1 MEGENMATL
10 ALYAGEDTLVPASSG
25 LGFFG
30 DNGFGA
36 PITIGGYNGHTFMT
50 NASGTLEDFECNNN
64 KYNGASGVIH
74 GQESS
79 GIALKNLPNE
89 LATIN
94 IRFTH
99 NSAIYTQQVKLW
111 IFDGSF
117 TGSLANKEIPVD
129 NLTFYVS
136 EIRHR
141 NRFQTFESPYSDASW
156 SDVSASGS
164 NFIAV
169 VNSPGLN
176 GLREAGFEELSTQ
189 HDWYIALTC
198 TPAQL
203 GDKQFGMT
211 VELEYL

>member
-1 MEGENMATL
+1 MATL
-10 ALYAGEDTLVPASSG
+10 ELYAGENTLVPESSG

-30 DNGFGA
+30 DDGFGA
-36 PITIGGYNGHTFMT
+36 AVFIGSYNGHTFVT
-50 NASGTLEDFECNNN
+50 NVSGTVQSFECNNN
-64 KYNGASGVIH
+64 KYNGASGVIY

-99 NSAIYTQQVKLW
+99 GSTIYCQFAKLW

-117 TGSLANKEIPVD
+117 TGTSANKETPAE
-129 NLTFYVS
+129 NLTFYVA

-141 NRFQTFESPYSDASW
+141 SRLQTVESTYSDASW

-164 NFIAV
+164 NYIAV
-169 VNSPGLN
+169 VNSPGSN
-176 GLREAGFEELSTQ
+176 GAREGGFEELSTQ
-189 HDWYIALTC
+189 HDWYIAMSC
-198 TPAQL
+198 TPTQL
-203 GDKQFGMT
+203 GDKSFGT
-211 VELEYL
+211 TFECEYL

>member
-1 MEGENMATL
+1 MPTL
-10 ALYAGEDTLVPASSG
+10 ELYAGEDTLVSTSSG

-36 PITIGGYNGHTFMT
+36 AVVIGSYNGHTFIT
-50 NASGTLEDFECNNN
+50 NASGTSQNFECNNN
-64 KYNGASGVIH
+64 KYNGTSEVIH

-99 NSAIYTQQVKLW
+99 GSAIYCQQAKLW

-117 TGSLANKEIPVD
+117 TGISANKEIPVA
-129 NLTFYVS
+129 NLTFYTA

-141 NRFQTFESPYSDASW
+141 SRLQTVESDYSDTSW
-156 SDVSASGS
+156 SNVSVSGS
-164 NFIAV
+164 NYIDV
-169 VNSPGLN
+169 VNSPGSN
-176 GLREAGFEELSTQ
+176 GVREGGFEELSIR
-189 HDWYIALTC
+189 HDWYIALSC
-198 TPAQL
+198 TPTQL
-203 GDKQFGMT
+203 GNKEFGMT
-211 VELEYL
+211 FELEYL